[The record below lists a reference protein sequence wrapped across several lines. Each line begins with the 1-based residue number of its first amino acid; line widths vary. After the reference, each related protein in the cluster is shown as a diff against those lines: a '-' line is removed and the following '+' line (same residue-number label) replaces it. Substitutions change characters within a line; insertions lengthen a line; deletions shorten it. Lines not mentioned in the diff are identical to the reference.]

1 MHTPS
6 TVLYTSCPPGAESS
20 PANAPPASTPANP
33 PYPNPL
39 TITNATPIM
48 TPNGGFATGTAV
60 YPTQP
65 AMITGAARANKVG
78 GMLVGAVAGIVA
90 MAL

>member
-1 MHTPS
+1 LTP
-6 TVLYTSCPPGAESS
+6 
-20 PANAPPASTPANP
+20 
-33 PYPNPL
+33 
-39 TITNATPIM
+39 INATP
-48 TPNGGFATGTAV
+48 TVQPNGGFATGTAV

-65 AMITGAARANKVG
+65 AMITGAAGANKVG